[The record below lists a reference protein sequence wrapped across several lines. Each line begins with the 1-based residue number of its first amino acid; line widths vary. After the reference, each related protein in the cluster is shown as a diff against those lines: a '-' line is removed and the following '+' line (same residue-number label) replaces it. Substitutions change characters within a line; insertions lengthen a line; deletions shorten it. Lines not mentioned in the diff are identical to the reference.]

1 MTAAAFLPQPARPP
15 HDPLWMVLGGTARWT
30 GGVAAKDVEI
40 EAGGCALRLAP
51 APGSARLLSEE
62 SGSLGGIVPPANV
75 AVDCEGF
82 IWLLGKTSA
91 LLRRFDPCTCSFITV
106 PCTAGRGPGKRTIV
120 QPAGIAAADSSL
132 FLCDSGPPG
141 RLLVYDRRSF
151 ALRSILTPPPGATK
165 QPWSPRSVVVDGPII
180 YVSDPANG
188 AIHRFARWGGW
199 LGMWEGF
206 GAVSTLA
213 LDCSRRLHVVVP
225 GAPRIIRLDRAGQA
239 VDPVATPAEVA
250 GDFPPPPFRVA
261 ADGTIDL
268 CSICPDDAAFDRA
281 DEPKCA
287 VATPNPDCAK
297 DRAFDREGN
306 PVCFP
311 PTPNPAFALTGTW
324 TSNPLDSR
332 IAGCVWHR
340 VECDAATAMHQ
351 RVGFATYTAE
361 VPVPD
366 VDVALLP
373 DDVWVDVP
381 AAGPGQDALILSPP
395 GRYLWLRIKL
405 EGDGRESPRLCSV
418 TIEYPRISLRR
429 YLPAAFGSDPV
440 SADFADRL
448 LAIFDCGFRQIEDR
462 IDNEAMLFD
471 ADSAPADPG
480 ADVLAWLGA
489 WLGLNLERS
498 WPEQARRAALK
509 AASRAFACR
518 GTVRGLRETLLGW
531 LGWSDFPIISRRPA
545 CGPRCRPAARQ
556 PDKPYLILEHWKLRR
571 WLWLGKG
578 KLGSDSVLWGEKLL
592 GRSQLNA
599 TARLD
604 ATKLDT
610 TGNPLTDPFAVA
622 ANRFSLFLPACYV
635 TDPRRKGQVRRLV
648 DEQSPAGVLSNIVAV
663 HARMRIGIQASIGF
677 DSVVGCWPS
686 GITVNE
692 ARLGRG
698 TVLSS
703 TNPGGITARIGRTA
717 RLQPAP
723 GRAAA

>member
-1 MTAAAFLPQPARPP
+1 
-15 HDPLWMVLGGTARWT
+15 MVLGGAARWT
-30 GGVAAKDVEI
+30 GDVAAKDVEV
-40 EAGGCALRLAP
+40 EVGGCALRLAP
-51 APGSARLLSEE
+51 APGAARLLSEE
-62 SGSLGGIVPPANV
+62 SGSLGGIVPPSNV

-82 IWLLGKTSA
+82 VWLLGRTSA
-91 LLRRFDPCTCSFITV
+91 LLRRFDPCTCSFVTV
-106 PCTAGRGPGKRTIV
+106 PCTAGRGGDKRAVTD
-120 QPAGIAAADSSL
+120 PAGIAAADSNL
-132 FLCDSGPPG
+132 FVCDAGPPG
-141 RLLVYDRRSF
+141 RLLIFDRRSF
-151 ALRSILTPPPGATK
+151 ALRSVWAPPAGATA
-165 QPWSPRSVVVDGPII
+165 QPWSPRSVVVDGPTV
-180 YVSDPANG
+180 YVGDPANG

-206 GAVSTLA
+206 GAISALA
-213 LDCSRRLHVVVP
+213 LDCSRRLYVIVA
-225 GAPRIIRLDRAGQA
+225 GAPKIIQLNRAGQA
-239 VDPVATPAEVA
+239 VGLVATPMEVI
-250 GDFPPPPFRVA
+250 GDFPVLPFRVA

-268 CSICPDDAAFDRA
+268 CSICDKDPTFKRA
-281 DEPKCA
+281 GEPKCL
-287 VATPNPDCAK
+287 VATSNPACDK
-297 DRAFDREGN
+297 DRAFDRNGE

-311 PTPNPAFALTGTW
+311 AIPNPAFALTGTW
-324 TSNPLDSR
+324 TSGALDSR

-340 VECDAATAMHQ
+340 IECDAATAEHQ
-351 RVGFATYTAE
+351 RIGLATYTAE

-366 VDVALLP
+366 VDIALLP
-373 DDVWVDVP
+373 DNAWVNLPP
-381 AAGPGQDALILSPP
+381 AAPGQDALILSPP
-395 GRYLWLRIKL
+395 GRYLWLKIRL
-405 EGDGRESPRLCSV
+405 EGDGQESPRLCSA

-448 LAIFDCGFRQIEDR
+448 LTIFDRGFRQIEER

-471 ADSAPADPG
+471 ADSAPADPD

-498 WPEQARRAALK
+498 WPERARRAALK

-518 GTVRGLRETLLGW
+518 GTVRGLREILLGW
-531 LGWSDFPIISRRPA
+531 LGWSDFPVIRRRPS
-545 CGPRCRPAARQ
+545 CGPRCRPTARA

-578 KLGSDSVLWGEKLL
+578 KLGSDAVLWGEKLL

-604 ATKLDT
+604 ATRLDT
-610 TGNPLTDPFAVA
+610 TSNPLTDPFAIA
-622 ANRFSLFLPACYV
+622 ANRFSVFLPARYV
-635 TDPRRKGQVRRLV
+635 TDARRKGQVRRLV

-663 HARMRIGIQASIGF
+663 HARMRIGVQASIGF

-686 GITVNE
+686 GITMDE

-698 TVLSS
+698 TVLSG
-703 TNPGGITARIGRTA
+703 TNPGGVTARIGRTA

-723 GRAAA
+723 GRAAVRREQFA